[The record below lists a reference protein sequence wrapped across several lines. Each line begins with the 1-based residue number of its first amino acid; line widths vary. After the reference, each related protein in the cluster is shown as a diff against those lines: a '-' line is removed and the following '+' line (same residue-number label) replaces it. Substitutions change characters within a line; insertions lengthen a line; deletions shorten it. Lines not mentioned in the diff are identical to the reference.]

1 MTSAKAIQIAKD
13 IDASRCSGN
22 WLAITELARRYKK
35 YNPDGAEQTV
45 LAEANLIQI
54 ITATRSKNVVT
65 YEADAPHRVSME
77 DRLNPEQLKSI
88 QDQLQAAIEL
98 SDPNNLHAIE
108 KNFAR
113 IVLAR
118 TYFECGQYETAVNI
132 ISQLSFE
139 MDHVKQGYGLVLF
152 LQARVIKAI
161 SFELT
166 GNEDAAIQSYV
177 GVEALLSEN
186 PNAKSKS
193 FIEWS
198 EEALYRAVLVGL
210 REGLDHLYLHLPY
223 SNLCA
228 NIKR

>member
-1 MTSAKAIQIAKD
+1 MQVNTFFFFSFLY
-13 IDASRCSGN
+13 SFLNNSFSFF
-22 WLAITELARRYKK
+22 EKK
-35 YNPDGAEQTV
+35 IVLEQTV

-54 ITATRSKNVVT
+54 ITATRSKNPVN

-98 SDPNNLHAIE
+98 PDPNNLHAIE
-108 KNFAR
+108 KDVSKINKYHKKKSNKSSIKQFAR

-152 LQARVIKAI
+152 LQARVIKGI
-161 SFELT
+161 FTKRE
-166 GNEDAAIQSYV
+166 SY
-177 GVEALLSEN
+177 SD
-186 PNAKSKS
+186 
-193 FIEWS
+193 I
-198 EEALYRAVLVGL
+198 
-210 REGLDHLYLHLPY
+210 
-223 SNLCA
+223 
-228 NIKR
+228 NI